1 MPCVSIIIP
10 TYNSSGFIVDALSS
24 ITNNDINDLEIV
36 VVDDGSTDSTI
47 EIIKKQPVNIVLITQ
62 NNTGRGAARNNGL
75 KHSKGKYI
83 AFLDHDDLLE
93 PTSISERIQYLE
105 DNPDKGWVCTDAM
118 EFDKTGDLRLFL
130 NQFPWLDLN
139 EDHFCQLL
147 KGCFPLTS
155 TVMIRSELVQQVG
168 GFNTAIDYGDDIEFF
183 LRLLLVSDIGLIRK
197 ALTRRRIH
205 PTQGVSNTFDR
216 WDSRVKIYS
225 NFKPT
230 CGVMSERQQ
239 VALQQALKF
248 AYYKLGECYWE
259 KNDFLTARKMFLHS
273 YTNSKYM
280 LKAVL
285 YTLMTFAPQRLLYA
299 LRSARHSVSGG

>member
-1 MPCVSIIIP
+1 MAQVSIIIP
-10 TYNSSGFIVDALSS
+10 TYNSIAFIEDAFKSILDSS
-24 ITNNDINDLEIV
+24 YNDVEIV
-36 VVDDGSTDSTI
+36 IVDDGSTDSTVDI
-47 EIIKKQPVNIVLITQ
+47 ATKQPGNIKLFKQ
-62 NNTGRGAARNNGL
+62 KNSGRGSARNNGL
-75 KHSKGKYI
+75 SHATGKYI

-93 PTSISERIQYLE
+93 HTSISERIQYLE

-155 TVMIRSELVQQVG
+155 TVMIRSELIQKIG

-225 NFKPT
+225 NFKST
-230 CGVMSERQQ
+230 CGSMSEKQQ

-259 KNDFLTARKMFLHS
+259 KNDFLTARKMFLKSCCGGS
-273 YTNSKYM
+273 YSF
-280 LKAVL
+280 KA
-285 YTLMTFAPQRLLYA
+285 LLYA
-299 LRSARHSVSGG
+299 GLCSAPKSFISMLRNTKQASGG